1 MAALAADNW
10 VLVFTQIPFTF
21 LPAPMKR
28 AAEAKPKRRRTSK
41 GYIRSDPDQIHP
53 REMTLSVPLLQ
64 D

>member
-28 AAEAKPKRRRTSK
+28 AAEA
-41 GYIRSDPDQIHP
+41 
-53 REMTLSVPLLQ
+53 
-64 D
+64 